1 MTGTVC
7 ASICRFH
14 VNRSK
19 VNNKSFSVIF
29 TKNKQSGV
37 RAMKSDYDRRV
48 TDSAAYAHNCL
59 RDALKLIRGTV
70 ICIGREKTFGPR
82 RDLNF
87 PLWASSEFV
96 VLDIQLVFIF
106 FFFFSL
112 WKKNFC
118 FWSKC
123 VSRKNIHHAW
133 WRKLPFSVG
142 FLLFTWPKLTH
153 RLLLQSFVAPNF
165 VSFLSFFFFTSPCS
179 ILLSNW
185 V

>member
-106 FFFFSL
+106 FFFFFSL
-112 WKKNFC
+112 EEK
-118 FWSKC
+118 
-123 VSRKNIHHAW
+123 
-133 WRKLPFSVG
+133 
-142 FLLFTWPKLTH
+142 FLLLKQVCIKKEHTSRLVTKITILSGFSSFHLTQTH
-153 RLLLQSFVAPNF
+153 TQI
-165 VSFLSFFFFTSPCS
+165 TIT
-179 ILLSNW
+179 ILRST
-185 V
+185 